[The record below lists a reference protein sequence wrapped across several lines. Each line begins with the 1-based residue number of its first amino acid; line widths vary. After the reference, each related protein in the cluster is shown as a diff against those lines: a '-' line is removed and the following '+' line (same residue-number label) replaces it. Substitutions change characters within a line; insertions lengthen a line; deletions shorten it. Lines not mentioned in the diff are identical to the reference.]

1 MSPQPFQPPD
11 ELETLLSTQRRSR
24 NDLERDLAELSEDS
38 RRAVADNQRTMQKFF
53 GILLVVGLALGT
65 VTAVGVVYFI
75 QWLRSTTLS
84 EPQRPN
90 HSWVDNSNTQ
100 VTELFLDSISHK

>member
-53 GILLVVGLALGT
+53 GILLVVGLALGA

-75 QWLRSTTLS
+75 QWLRSTTFS

-90 HSWVDNSNTQ
+90 QSWVDNSNTLG
-100 VTELFLDSISHK
+100 TESFLNSISRK